1 MLDTKTLSFAAFKPS
16 DLPQV
21 RALHALSFKALASGV
36 HSAQQIH
43 AHLKHMHTDGYA
55 DDLHRS
61 NVQCALDGNG
71 DLIATAGWL
80 WMEEA
85 PTTARLRKV
94 FVHPD
99 HAGTGLGRT
108 MVERVENMAKE
119 DGGEDYFV
127 RANIN
132 AKGFYQRLGYA
143 PIKPG
148 TMDVGDGVTL
158 PVVFM
163 HKG

>member
-1 MLDTKTLSFAAFKPS
+1 MLDMKTLSFHTFRPA

-21 RALHALSFKALASGV
+21 RALHALSFKTLASGV

-43 AHLKHMHTDGYA
+43 AHLKYMHTDEYA
-55 DDLHRS
+55 DDLDRS
-61 NVQCALDGNG
+61 NVQCAMDGNG
-71 DLIATAGWL
+71 DLIATSGWL
-80 WMEEA
+80 WMDEA

-99 HAGTGLGRT
+99 HAGTGVGRT
-108 MVERVENMAKE
+108 MVKRVEGLAKE
-119 DGGEDYFV
+119 NGGEDYFV

-132 AKGFYQRLGYA
+132 AKGFYQHLGYT

-148 TMDVGDGVTL
+148 TMDVGDGMTL
-158 PVVFM
+158 PVMFM

>member
-1 MLDTKTLSFAAFKPS
+1 MLDTKTLSFTAYTSA

-21 RALHALSFKALASGV
+21 RALHALSFKTLASGT

-43 AHLKHMHTDGYA
+43 AHLKYMHSDEYA
-55 DDLHRS
+55 DDLERS
-61 NVQCALDGNG
+61 NVQCALNGNG

-80 WMEEA
+80 WMDEA
-85 PTTARLRKV
+85 PSTARLRKV
-94 FVHPD
+94 FVHPE

-108 MVERVENMAKE
+108 MVERVEDMAKS

-148 TMDVGDGVTL
+148 TMDVRDGMSL
-158 PVVFM
+158 PVMFM

>member
-1 MLDTKTLSFAAFKPS
+1 MLDTKSLSFTAFKPA

-21 RALHALSFKALASGV
+21 RALHALSFQSLASGA

-43 AHLKHMHTDGYA
+43 AHVKYMHTDEYA
-55 DDLHRS
+55 DDLDRS
-61 NVQCALDGNG
+61 NLQCALDGNG
-71 DLIATAGWL
+71 DLIATAGWV
-80 WMEEA
+80 WMDEA

-99 HAGTGLGRT
+99 NAGTGLGRT
-108 MVERVENMAKE
+108 MVERVEGLAK
-119 DGGEDYFV
+119 DSGSEDYFV

-148 TMDVGDGVTL
+148 TMDVMDGISL
-158 PVVFM
+158 PIMFM